1 MSTFELTISIIL
13 AAISVITAVLTPFV
27 IAATRTPRTRR
38 HPSL

>member
-1 MSTFELTISIIL
+1 MSTSEFTISFIL

-27 IAATRTPRTRR
+27 IAATRVSRPRR